1 MVWLRDMLAG
11 RGKPARLAYD
21 DKLAGDV
28 LVLALDS
35 GERDQLV
42 EVTAAR
48 RQRGRAHLTVM
59 ATTAAGAAAAH
70 EAMKRLHTEVS
81 RLANAKRKFI
91 HRVDRLIERLA
102 AEWSER
108 ATVPSVEALEQLR
121 AGFPE
126 AVSMTGVG
134 FHVDLAGAED
144 HHTKEVYPSAYG
156 AAVMLDG
163 RWRGLAWDPEARR
176 WRVRGGTMTAI
187 RKARG
192 GVDVERAGISLAEAA
207 VIGAAAAAAAMA
219 AADINQ
225 EIERSKKNEGSC
237 EWGDVFDPCDLI
249 DCVPSF
255 GDLGNC
261 VPDCDLGGLDCGG
274 LDCSF

>member
-1 MVWLRDMLAG
+1 MVWLRGALSA

-35 GERDQLV
+35 GDRDELV
-42 EVTAAR
+42 EITAAR

-59 ATTAAGAAAAH
+59 ASTRAGAASAH
-70 EAMKRLHTEVS
+70 EAMSRLHPEVS
-81 RLANAKRKFI
+81 RLATAKRKFS
-91 HRVDRLIERLA
+91 HRIDRLIERLA

-134 FHVDLAGAED
+134 FHVDLAGAGD
-144 HHTKEVYPSAYG
+144 HHTRDVYPSAYG

-176 WRVRGGTMTAI
+176 WRVRAGTMSAI
-187 RKARG
+187 RRSRG
-192 GVDVERAGISLAEAA
+192 GVDVEGAGVSLAEAA
-207 VIGAAAAAAAMA
+207 VVGAAAAAAALA

-225 EIERSKKNEGSC
+225 EVERSKKNEGSC
-237 EWGDVFDPCDLI
+237 EWGDMFDPCDIL
-249 DCVPSF
+249 DCSLSL
-255 GDLGNC
+255 GDIGNC
-261 VPDCDLGGLDCGG
+261 VPDCGSFDCGG